1 MDFSWALK
9 RLKEGKVV
17 RRAAWGAYSHIPE
30 EYAHV
35 ELVRDLPSFGP
46 MLIVTR
52 NDGTR
57 EPYRV
62 NDQQLLAEDWQLT
75 D

>member
-1 MDFSWALK
+1 MDFSWALRK
-9 RLKEGKVV
+9 LKEGQAV
-17 RRAAWGAYSHIPE
+17 RRESWDAYAHIPS

-35 ELVRDLPSFGP
+35 ELVRDLPGFEP
-46 MLIVTR
+46 TPVVTR
-52 NDGTR
+52 NDGSR

-62 NDQQLLAEDWQLT
+62 NDQQLLAEDWRLA